1 MTTHRQ
7 EHESGESNWIALDAG
22 GTMTDAVIVS
32 AEGDFL
38 VGKHLTNKQDESISF
53 IGSIA
58 DAAKTA
64 RQTLPDVL
72 PHSEVIVYAGTIML
86 NTLLSK
92 TGANVGLLL
101 TQGFEDYLLMEKA
114 EGGWLGYPYSDRLH
128 TVTHHHYDPVIPR
141 TRTRGAQERV
151 DLFGQVA
158 IPLNEEHVR
167 QATRELVAAGAES
180 IAVMFLFSHMN
191 NAHEVRAG

>member
-1 MTTHRQ
+1 MTEQ
-7 EHESGESNWIALDAG
+7 DQSPGSGDSNWVALDAG

-32 AEGDFL
+32 DDGQFL
-38 VGKHLTNKQDESISF
+38 VGKYLTNKKDESVSF

-58 DAAKTA
+58 DAAKTDGKG
-64 RQTLPDVL
+64 LSEVM

-92 TGANVGLLL
+92 TGSKVGLLL

-114 EGGWLGYPYSDRLH
+114 EGGWLGYPYADRLH
-128 TVTHHHYDPVIPR
+128 TVTHHHDDPVIPR
-141 TRTRGAQERV
+141 ERVRGAQERI

-158 IPLNEEHVR
+158 VPLREEDVRIAAQIGRAHV
-167 QATRELVAAGAES
+167 
-180 IAVMFLFSHMN
+180 
-191 NAHEVRAG
+191 